1 MTSVVLTRA
10 GKDLLRTAL
19 IALDDAYQAPT
30 AADRYVAAHVAAL
43 RAGAALLATRAKPT
57 RSSRIRSVWQML
69 PTIAPELQEWCT
81 YFALIGQRRV
91 FVEIGRT
98 CHTAAGRRPDARRG
112 GVHRTDRRNP
122 RSGTAD
128 PLDVAHCGV
137 SMFAHPHVAS
147 YYSLRHG
154 SAPRRSWCSVPPS
167 WTSRRSP

>member
-91 FVEIGRT
+91 FVEIGREHVT
-98 CHTAAGRRPDARRG
+98 QRQADDLMRDAEAFTEQIAGILGVGMPIPSTWRTAG
-112 GVHRTDRRNP
+112 
-122 RSGTAD
+122 
-128 PLDVAHCGV
+128 
-137 SMFAHPHVAS
+137 
-147 YYSLRHG
+147 
-154 SAPRRSWCSVPPS
+154 
-167 WTSRRSP
+167 

>member
-19 IALDDAYQAPT
+19 IALDAYQAPT

-91 FVEIGRT
+91 FVEIGREHVT
-98 CHTAAGRRPDARRG
+98 QRQADDLMRDAEAFTEQIAGILGVGLPIPSTWRTAG
-112 GVHRTDRRNP
+112 
-122 RSGTAD
+122 
-128 PLDVAHCGV
+128 
-137 SMFAHPHVAS
+137 
-147 YYSLRHG
+147 
-154 SAPRRSWCSVPPS
+154 
-167 WTSRRSP
+167 

>member
-19 IALDDAYQAPT
+19 IALDDAYQAST

-81 YFALIGQRRV
+81 YFAVIGQRRV
-91 FVEIGRT
+91 FVEIGREHVT
-98 CHTAAGRRPDARRG
+98 QRQADDLMRDAEAFTEQIAGILGVGLPIPSTWRTAG
-112 GVHRTDRRNP
+112 
-122 RSGTAD
+122 
-128 PLDVAHCGV
+128 
-137 SMFAHPHVAS
+137 
-147 YYSLRHG
+147 
-154 SAPRRSWCSVPPS
+154 
-167 WTSRRSP
+167 

>member
-81 YFALIGQRRV
+81 YFAVIGQRRV
-91 FVEIGRT
+91 FVEIGREHVT
-98 CHTAAGRRPDARRG
+98 QRQADDLMRDAEAFTEQIAGILGVGLPIPSTWRTAG
-112 GVHRTDRRNP
+112 
-122 RSGTAD
+122 
-128 PLDVAHCGV
+128 
-137 SMFAHPHVAS
+137 
-147 YYSLRHG
+147 
-154 SAPRRSWCSVPPS
+154 
-167 WTSRRSP
+167 

>member
-69 PTIAPELQEWCT
+69 PTIAPELQEWCA

-91 FVEIGRT
+91 FVEIGREHVT
-98 CHTAAGRRPDARRG
+98 QRQADDLMRDAEAFTEQIASILGVGLPIPSTWRTAG
-112 GVHRTDRRNP
+112 
-122 RSGTAD
+122 
-128 PLDVAHCGV
+128 
-137 SMFAHPHVAS
+137 
-147 YYSLRHG
+147 
-154 SAPRRSWCSVPPS
+154 
-167 WTSRRSP
+167 

>member
-91 FVEIGRT
+91 FVESGREHVT
-98 CHTAAGRRPDARRG
+98 QRQADDLMRDAEAFTEQIAGILGVGLPIPSTWRTAG
-112 GVHRTDRRNP
+112 
-122 RSGTAD
+122 
-128 PLDVAHCGV
+128 
-137 SMFAHPHVAS
+137 
-147 YYSLRHG
+147 
-154 SAPRRSWCSVPPS
+154 
-167 WTSRRSP
+167 

>member
-69 PTIAPELQEWCT
+69 PTIAPELQELCT

-91 FVEIGRT
+91 FVEIGREHVT
-98 CHTAAGRRPDARRG
+98 QRQADDLMRDAEAFTEQIAGILGVGLPIPSTWRTAG
-112 GVHRTDRRNP
+112 
-122 RSGTAD
+122 
-128 PLDVAHCGV
+128 
-137 SMFAHPHVAS
+137 
-147 YYSLRHG
+147 
-154 SAPRRSWCSVPPS
+154 
-167 WTSRRSP
+167 

>member
-91 FVEIGRT
+91 FVEIGREHVT
-98 CHTAAGRRPDARRG
+98 QRQADDLMRDAEAFTEQIAGILGVGLPIPSTWRTAG
-112 GVHRTDRRNP
+112 
-122 RSGTAD
+122 
-128 PLDVAHCGV
+128 
-137 SMFAHPHVAS
+137 
-147 YYSLRHG
+147 
-154 SAPRRSWCSVPPS
+154 
-167 WTSRRSP
+167 